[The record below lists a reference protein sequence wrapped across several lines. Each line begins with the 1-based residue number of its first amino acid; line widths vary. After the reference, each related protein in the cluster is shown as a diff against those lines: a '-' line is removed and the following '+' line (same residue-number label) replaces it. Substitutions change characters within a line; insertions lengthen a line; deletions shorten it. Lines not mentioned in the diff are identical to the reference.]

1 MDTELAEALNRGCD
15 CVSTDAQA
23 LARSLDEKMTE
34 GWAQALAASHPDLFA
49 PLPVFVGRAEL
60 ESMRATIAAILRVA
74 ALPAYEARVLEG
86 VDPAIARDTGP
97 RGVLFGFDFHLGAA
111 RPQLIEI
118 NSNAG
123 GALLQLA
130 LALAQRPCCE
140 EVARAFELPFD
151 AEGLEGRI
159 VAMFREE
166 LALARPGAT
175 LRRVAIV
182 DDDPSSQ
189 FLKPEFELFVALF
202 ARHGVH
208 AAVVDPSELERVG
221 EALRVRG
228 NELPIDLVY
237 LRSTDFRLASPS
249 HALLRA
255 AHVEG
260 AVVVTPPPRAHA
272 LYADKANL
280 ELLSSAAA
288 LRSLGVCED
297 DVATLTAHVPV
308 TRRVRDFTAEALW
321 AERRRWFFKP
331 RDGFGSR
338 AAYRGDKLTRRVFE
352 AIVGEAERYVAQEV
366 APPSERTGGAAGALK
381 IDVRVFVYAGE
392 VLMVAGRLYRGQTT
406 NMRTKGGGLAAV
418 LGARAGG

>member
-1 MDTELAEALNRGCD
+1 MDRELAEALNRGCD

-23 LARSLDEKMTE
+23 LARSLDERMTE
-34 GWAQALAASHPDLFA
+34 GWAKALAASHPDLFA

-74 ALPAYEARVLEG
+74 SLPAYVARALAG
-86 VDPAIARDTGP
+86 VDPAIARDTGA
-97 RGVLFGFDFHLGAA
+97 RGVLFGFDFHLAA

-118 NSNAG
+118 NTNAG

-130 LALAQRPCCE
+130 LARSQRPCCE

-151 AEGLEGRI
+151 ADGLEGRL

-175 LRRVAIV
+175 LARVAIV

-221 EALRVRG
+221 DSLRVRG
-228 NELPIDLVY
+228 CELPIDLVY

-255 AHVEG
+255 AFIEG

-280 ELLSSAAA
+280 EALSSATA
-288 LRSLGVCED
+288 LRSLGAREE

-308 TRRVRDFTAEALW
+308 TRRARDFTAEALW

-338 AAYRGDKLTRRVFE
+338 AAYRGDKLTRRVFD
-352 AIVGEAERYVAQEV
+352 AIIGDVDRYVVQEV
-366 APPSERTGGAAGALK
+366 VPPSERTGGAAGALK

-418 LGARAGG
+418 LGARAGD